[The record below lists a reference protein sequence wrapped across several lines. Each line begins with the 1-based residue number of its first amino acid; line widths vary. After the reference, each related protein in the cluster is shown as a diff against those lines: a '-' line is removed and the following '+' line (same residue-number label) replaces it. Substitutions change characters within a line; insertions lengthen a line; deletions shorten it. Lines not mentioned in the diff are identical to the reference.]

1 MKKTFYLILF
11 LTIIGL
17 SALVAG
23 AMYFG
28 APAFGWI
35 IMIAI
40 FVVYLFEQI
49 ATLRKMRQIANENK
63 IVESCESKRSFFVK
77 GDGIVAKRI
86 EMAKRLLQKKIR
98 LDSPIAFEVLSSTA
112 SVSVPRS
119 VGSTVI
125 LLGLMG
131 TFFGLMQS
139 VATAGGAIDNSTTQG
154 TLDTIQVLFQNMKG
168 IFGTSLCGL
177 FAALI
182 LSSCRSMLVSEREKF
197 MSRLDALTLD
207 MQGDVEV
214 DEESDKSGMERLF
227 DIVGEKLNAVADS
240 VQVGLSGIVAKVG
253 EELSSVT
260 EKMDRNI
267 SSSVSSVS
275 DKINESVQAMSKN
288 VNDSVLELSEKMNS
302 SIQKMAG
309 DMTQS
314 VGKLNDSMS
323 NLATDVSSSVTSA
336 FAPMEESVKNLA
348 ASVQTIPE
356 MLNEKMSVFTDK
368 LEREVGN
375 IAGGVQDGLETV
387 SRDVAQAL
395 SGVAV
400 DVKSGLD
407 GVATDVKSA
416 LSDVSGSVYDGL
428 YKVSESAQNSM
439 ADSSNSIAE
448 SIADQVKQSNEQ
460 WNDFMQRLEERA
472 TANVDAQRDG
482 LETLKN
488 VALQVA
494 EKAQAGSAELS
505 QSVSEKLGTLSSDIL
520 GAFQKLS
527 ETSAVLLEAQKALT
541 ESIDNRVVKEKEA
554 TDALGGNIVE
564 TAELMRVN
572 QSELSANLEMLR
584 SGLETIL
591 EKLSGDT
598 AERDEEETFIE
609 HLNQSLEA
617 FHERAS
623 EVLMENAVKTQEI
636 LLEVLEQTQRS
647 SLGGASTQPKV
658 EG

>member
-1 MKKTFYLILF
+1 MKNAFNTILILTVVGF
-11 LTIIGL
+11 V
-17 SALVAG
+17 ALIAG
-23 AMYFG
+23 ALYFG

-40 FVVYLFEQI
+40 MAVYLVEQFSAI
-49 ATLRKMRQIANENK
+49 RKMKQIITEDE
-63 IVESCESKRSFFVK
+63 IIDSCEKDNAYPEPGTGV
-77 GDGIVAKRI
+77 VAKRI
-86 EMAKRLLQKKIR
+86 ELAKRLLQKNIR
-98 LDSPIAFEVLSSTA
+98 LDSPIAFDVLSSG
-112 SVSVPRS
+112 SSIPLNRS

-182 LSSCRSMLVSEREKF
+182 LSASRTVLSSKRDEF
-197 MSRLDALTLD
+197 MAHLDTFTLD
-207 MQGDVEV
+207 MQE
-214 DEESDKSGMERLF
+214 DESAEGVIEEDKNELERLF
-227 DIVGEKLNAVADS
+227 ESVEKNLS
-240 VQVGLSGIVAKVG
+240 VIASSVKEGLAGVVSMVG
-253 EELSSVT
+253 EELS
-260 EKMDRNI
+260 
-267 SSSVSSVS
+267 
-275 DKINESVQAMSKN
+275 AMTS
-288 VNDSVLELSEKMNS
+288 
-302 SIQKMAG
+302 
-309 DMTQS
+309 
-314 VGKLNDSMS
+314 KLNQ
-323 NLATDVSSSVTSA
+323 DVSSSIKIVNDSLA
-336 FAPMEESVKNLA
+336 GAVANMNESTQKFGELVG
-348 ASVQTIPE
+348 ASVTNAFSPINENIGALSKSVESIPSK
-356 MLNEKMSVFTDK
+356 LDDK
-368 LEREVGN
+368 LNGISVALNASLEGLSSGVKSSLDGVSGN
-375 IAGGVQDGLETV
+375 VET
-387 SRDVAQAL
+387 AL
-395 SGVAV
+395 SKVASE
-400 DVKSGLD
+400 VKAGLD
-407 GVATDVKSA
+407 GVASDVKA
-416 LSDVSGSVYDGL
+416 GLQDVAKGTMDVAYLTKDAMDEASKSIGDSV
-428 YKVSESAQNSM
+428 
-439 ADSSNSIAE
+439 AE
-448 SIADQVKQSNEQ
+448 QVKQSSEQ
-460 WNDFMQRLEERA
+460 WADFMQRLEDKT
-472 TANVDAQRDG
+472 TANVDSQREG

-505 QSVSEKLGTLSSDIL
+505 QNVSEKLGALSSDIL

-527 ETSAVLLEAQKALT
+527 ETSSVLLEAQKALT

-598 AERDEEETFIE
+598 AEHEEEDNFVE

-647 SLGGASTQPKV
+647 AIPAQPKA

>member
-1 MKKTFYLILF
+1 MILVLTVVGFVTLI
-11 LTIIGL
+11 
-17 SALVAG
+17 AG
-23 AMYFG
+23 ALYFG

-40 FVVYLFEQI
+40 IAVYLVEQI
-49 ATLRKMRQIANENK
+49 SAIRKMKQIIAEDD
-63 IVESCESKRSFFVK
+63 IIDACEKDNVYPELDSGV
-77 GDGIVAKRI
+77 VAKRV
-86 EMAKRLLQKKIR
+86 ELAKRLLQKDIR
-98 LDSPIAFEVLSSTA
+98 LDSPMAFEVLSA
-112 SVSVPRS
+112 SSSIPLNRS

-182 LSSCRSMLVSEREKF
+182 LGACRTVLGSKRDEFMAHLDAFTLEMQDSVSEK
-197 MSRLDALTLD
+197 
-207 MQGDVEV
+207 GVVEENKN
-214 DEESDKSGMERLF
+214 DLERLF
-227 DIVGEKLNAVADS
+227 ESVEKNLSVIASS
-240 VQVGLSGIVAKVG
+240 VQEGLAGVVSMVG
-253 EELSSVT
+253 EELS
-260 EKMDRNI
+260 
-267 SSSVSSVS
+267 
-275 DKINESVQAMSKN
+275 AM
-288 VNDSVLELSEKMNS
+288 
-302 SIQKMAG
+302 
-309 DMTQS
+309 TT
-314 VGKLNDSMS
+314 KLNQ
-323 NLATDVSSSVTSA
+323 DVSSSIKTVNESLAGAVANMNESSQKIGELVGTSVTNA
-336 FAPMEESVKNLA
+336 FSPINENIGALSKSVES
-348 ASVQTIPE
+348 IPE
-356 MLNEKMSVFTDK
+356 KLDEKLNGIST
-368 LEREVGN
+368 
-375 IAGGVQDGLETV
+375 
-387 SRDVAQAL
+387 AL
-395 SGVAV
+395 NA
-400 DVKSGLD
+400 GLD
-407 GVATDVKSA
+407 GISTGVKAGLEGVASA
-416 LSDVSGSVYDGL
+416 TEKAMEGST
-428 YKVSESAQNSM
+428 KNI
-439 ADSSNSIAE
+439 ADSVAE
-448 SIADQVKQSNEQ
+448 QVKQSNEQ
-460 WNDFMQRLEERA
+460 WTGFMQRLESET
-472 TANVDAQRDG
+472 TANVDSQRVG
-482 LETLKN
+482 LETLKT

-505 QSVSEKLGTLSSDIL
+505 QNVSEKLGALSSDIL

-527 ETSAVLLEAQKALT
+527 ETSSVLLEAQKALT

-598 AERDEEETFIE
+598 AEHEEEDNFVE

-647 SLGGASTQPKV
+647 AIAQQPKS

>member
-1 MKKTFYLILF
+1 MKNAFNTILILTVVGF
-11 LTIIGL
+11 V
-17 SALVAG
+17 ALIAG
-23 AMYFG
+23 ALYFG

-40 FVVYLFEQI
+40 MAVYLVEQFSAI
-49 ATLRKMRQIANENK
+49 RKMKQIIAEDEV
-63 IVESCESKRSFFVK
+63 IDSCEK
-77 GDGIVAKRI
+77 GNAYPEPGTGVVAKRI
-86 EMAKRLLQKKIR
+86 ELAKRLLQKNIR
-98 LDSPIAFEVLSSTA
+98 LDSPIAFDVLSSG
-112 SVSVPRS
+112 SSIPLNRS

-182 LSSCRSMLVSEREKF
+182 LSASRTVLSSKRDEF
-197 MSRLDALTLD
+197 MAHLDTFTLD
-207 MQGDVEV
+207 MQK
-214 DEESDKSGMERLF
+214 DESAEGVIEEDKNELERLF
-227 DIVGEKLNAVADS
+227 ESVEKNLS
-240 VQVGLSGIVAKVG
+240 VIASSVKEGLAGVVSMVG
-253 EELSSVT
+253 EELSAMTSKLNQDV
-260 EKMDRNI
+260 
-267 SSSVSSVS
+267 V
-275 DKINESVQAMSKN
+275 ESVQKVSTEMTSSIKT
-288 VNDSVLELSEKMNS
+288 VNDSLAGAVANMNESTQKFGELVG
-302 SIQKMAG
+302 A
-309 DMTQS
+309 S
-314 VGKLNDSMS
+314 VTNAFSPINENIGALSKSVEAIPSKLDDKLNGI
-323 NLATDVSSSVTSA
+323 SA
-336 FAPMEESVKNLA
+336 ALN
-348 ASVQTIPE
+348 AS
-356 MLNEKMSVFTDK
+356 L
-368 LEREVGN
+368 
-375 IAGGVQDGLETV
+375 DGLSAGV
-387 SRDVAQAL
+387 KSSLD
-395 SGVAV
+395 GVAS
-400 DVKSGLD
+400 DVKAGLD
-407 GVATDVKSA
+407 GVASDVKA
-416 LSDVSGSVYDGL
+416 GLQDVAKGTMDVAYLTKDAMDEASKSIGDSV
-428 YKVSESAQNSM
+428 
-439 ADSSNSIAE
+439 AE
-448 SIADQVKQSNEQ
+448 QVKQSSEQ
-460 WNDFMQRLEERA
+460 WADFMQRLEDKT
-472 TANVDAQRDG
+472 TANVDSQREG

-505 QSVSEKLGTLSSDIL
+505 QNVSEKLGALSSDIL

-527 ETSAVLLEAQKALT
+527 ETSSVLLEAQKALT

-598 AERDEEETFIE
+598 AEHEEEDNFVE

-647 SLGGASTQPKV
+647 AIPAQPKA

>member
-1 MKKTFYLILF
+1 MKNAFNTILILTVVGF
-11 LTIIGL
+11 V
-17 SALVAG
+17 ALIAG
-23 AMYFG
+23 ALYFG

-40 FVVYLFEQI
+40 MAVYLVEQFSAI
-49 ATLRKMRQIANENK
+49 RKMKQIIAEDEV
-63 IVESCESKRSFFVK
+63 IDSCEK
-77 GDGIVAKRI
+77 GNAYPEPGTGVVAKRI
-86 EMAKRLLQKKIR
+86 ELAKRLLQKNIR
-98 LDSPIAFEVLSSTA
+98 LDSPIAFDVLSSG
-112 SVSVPRS
+112 SSIPLNRS

-182 LSSCRSMLVSEREKF
+182 LSASRTVLSSKRDEF
-197 MSRLDALTLD
+197 MAHLDTFTLD
-207 MQGDVEV
+207 MQE
-214 DEESDKSGMERLF
+214 DESAEGVIEEDKNELERLF
-227 DIVGEKLNAVADS
+227 ESVEKNLS
-240 VQVGLSGIVAKVG
+240 VIASSVKEGLAGVVSMVG
-253 EELSSVT
+253 EELS
-260 EKMDRNI
+260 
-267 SSSVSSVS
+267 
-275 DKINESVQAMSKN
+275 AMTS
-288 VNDSVLELSEKMNS
+288 
-302 SIQKMAG
+302 
-309 DMTQS
+309 
-314 VGKLNDSMS
+314 KLNQ
-323 NLATDVSSSVTSA
+323 DVSSSIKTVNDSLA
-336 FAPMEESVKNLA
+336 GAVANMNESTQKFGELVG
-348 ASVQTIPE
+348 ASVTNAFSPINENIGALSKSVEAIPSK
-356 MLNEKMSVFTDK
+356 LDDK
-368 LEREVGN
+368 LNGISAALNASLEGLSSGVKSSLDGVSGN
-375 IAGGVQDGLETV
+375 VET
-387 SRDVAQAL
+387 AL
-395 SGVAV
+395 SKVASE
-400 DVKSGLD
+400 VKAGLD
-407 GVATDVKSA
+407 GVASDVKA
-416 LSDVSGSVYDGL
+416 GLQDVAKGTMDVAYLTKDAMDEASKSIGDSV
-428 YKVSESAQNSM
+428 
-439 ADSSNSIAE
+439 AE
-448 SIADQVKQSNEQ
+448 QVKQSSEQ
-460 WNDFMQRLEERA
+460 WADFMQRLEDKT
-472 TANVDAQRDG
+472 TANVDSQREG

-505 QSVSEKLGTLSSDIL
+505 QNVSEKLGALSSDIL

-527 ETSAVLLEAQKALT
+527 ETSSVLLEAQKALT

-598 AERDEEETFIE
+598 AEHEEEDNFVE

-647 SLGGASTQPKV
+647 AIPAQPKA

>member
-1 MKKTFYLILF
+1 MKNAFNTILILTVVGF
-11 LTIIGL
+11 V
-17 SALVAG
+17 ALIAG
-23 AMYFG
+23 ALYFG

-40 FVVYLFEQI
+40 MAVYLVEQFSAI
-49 ATLRKMRQIANENK
+49 RKMKQIIAEDE
-63 IVESCESKRSFFVK
+63 IIDSCEK
-77 GDGIVAKRI
+77 GNVYPEPGTGVVAKRI
-86 EMAKRLLQKKIR
+86 ELAKRLLQKNIR
-98 LDSPIAFEVLSSTA
+98 LDSPIAFDVLSSG
-112 SVSVPRS
+112 SSIPLNRS

-182 LSSCRSMLVSEREKF
+182 LSASRTVLSSKRDEF
-197 MSRLDALTLD
+197 MAHLDTFTLD
-207 MQGDVEV
+207 MQE
-214 DEESDKSGMERLF
+214 DESREGVIEEDKNELERLF
-227 DIVGEKLNAVADS
+227 DSVEKNLS
-240 VQVGLSGIVAKVG
+240 VIASSVKEGLAGVVSMVG
-253 EELSSVT
+253 EELSAMTSKLNQDV
-260 EKMDRNI
+260 
-267 SSSVSSVS
+267 V
-275 DKINESVQAMSKN
+275 ESVQKVSSEMTSSIKT
-288 VNDSVLELSEKMNS
+288 VNDSLAGAVANMNESTQKFGELVGASVTNAFNPINENIGALSKS
-302 SIQKMAG
+302 VESIPAKL
-309 DMTQS
+309 DE
-314 VGKLNDSMS
+314 KLNGI
-323 NLATDVSSSVTSA
+323 SA
-336 FAPMEESVKNLA
+336 A
-348 ASVQTIPE
+348 
-356 MLNEKMSVFTDK
+356 LN
-368 LEREVGN
+368 
-375 IAGGVQDGLETV
+375 AGLEGI
-387 SRDVAQAL
+387 S
-395 SGVAV
+395 SGVKSSLEGVAS
-400 DVKSGLD
+400 DVKAGLD
-407 GVATDVKSA
+407 GVASDVKA
-416 LSDVSGSVYDGL
+416 GLQDVAKGTMDVAYLTKDAMDEASKSIGDSV
-428 YKVSESAQNSM
+428 
-439 ADSSNSIAE
+439 AE
-448 SIADQVKQSNEQ
+448 QVKQSSEQ
-460 WNDFMQRLEERA
+460 WTSFMERLESET
-472 TANVDAQRDG
+472 TANVDSQREG

-505 QSVSEKLGTLSSDIL
+505 QNVSEKLGALSSDIL

-527 ETSAVLLEAQKALT
+527 ETSSVLLEAQKALT

-598 AERDEEETFIE
+598 AEHEEEDNFVE

-647 SLGGASTQPKV
+647 AIPAQPKA

>member
-1 MKKTFYLILF
+1 MILVLTVVGFVTLI
-11 LTIIGL
+11 
-17 SALVAG
+17 AG
-23 AMYFG
+23 ALYFG

-40 FVVYLFEQI
+40 IAVYLVEQI
-49 ATLRKMRQIANENK
+49 SAIRKMKQIISEDKIIDACEKEN
-63 IVESCESKRSFFVK
+63 VYPELDSGV
-77 GDGIVAKRI
+77 VAKRV
-86 EMAKRLLQKKIR
+86 ELARRLLQKKIR
-98 LDSPIAFEVLSSTA
+98 LDSPMAFDVLSAGS
-112 SVSVPRS
+112 SIPLNRS

-177 FAALI
+177 FAALMLNACRTI
-182 LSSCRSMLVSEREKF
+182 LSARRDEF
-197 MSRLDALTLD
+197 MAHLDAFTLD
-207 MQGDVEV
+207 MQDSES
-214 DEESDKSGMERLF
+214 EEGVIEENKNDLERLF
-227 DIVGEKLNAVADS
+227 DSVEKNLS
-240 VQVGLSGIVAKVG
+240 VIASSVKEGLAGVVSMVG
-253 EELSSVT
+253 EELSAMTSKLNQDVVESVQKVST
-260 EKMDRNI
+260 EMT
-267 SSSVSSVS
+267 SSVKTVNESLAGAVANMNESTQKLGELVGASVSSAFNP
-275 DKINESVQAMSKN
+275 INENIGALSKSVEAIPAKL
-288 VNDSVLELSEKMNS
+288 DEKLDGIS
-302 SIQKMAG
+302 AS
-309 DMTQS
+309 
-314 VGKLNDSMS
+314 LN
-323 NLATDVSSSVTSA
+323 T
-336 FAPMEESVKNLA
+336 
-348 ASVQTIPE
+348 
-356 MLNEKMSVFTDK
+356 
-368 LEREVGN
+368 
-375 IAGGVQDGLETV
+375 GLEGI
-387 SRDVAQAL
+387 S
-395 SGVAV
+395 SGVKA
-400 DVKSGLD
+400 GLD
-407 GVATDVKSA
+407 GVATATQS
-416 LSDVSGSVYDGL
+416 
-428 YKVSESAQNSM
+428 SM
-439 ADSSNSIAE
+439 ATATQN
-448 SIADQVKQSNEQ
+448 IADSVAEQVKQSNEQ
-460 WNDFMQRLEERA
+460 WTNFMQRLESET
-472 TANVDAQRDG
+472 TANVDSQRVG

-505 QSVSEKLGTLSSDIL
+505 QNVSEKLGALSSDIL

-527 ETSAVLLEAQKALT
+527 ETSSVLLDAQKALT

-598 AERDEEETFIE
+598 AEHEEEDNFVE

-647 SLGGASTQPKV
+647 AIAAQQPKA

>member
-1 MKKTFYLILF
+1 MKKSFNMILVLTVVGFVTLI
-11 LTIIGL
+11 
-17 SALVAG
+17 AG
-23 AMYFG
+23 ALYFG

-40 FVVYLFEQI
+40 IAVYLVEQI
-49 ATLRKMRQIANENK
+49 SAIRKMKQIIAEDEIIDACEKEN
-63 IVESCESKRSFFVK
+63 VYPELDSGV
-77 GDGIVAKRI
+77 VAKRV
-86 EMAKRLLQKKIR
+86 ELARRLLQKKIR
-98 LDSPIAFEVLSSTA
+98 LDSPMAFDVLSAGS
-112 SVSVPRS
+112 SIPLNRS

-177 FAALI
+177 FAALMLNACRTI
-182 LSSCRSMLVSEREKF
+182 LSARRDEF
-197 MSRLDALTLD
+197 MAHLDAFTLD
-207 MQGDVEV
+207 MQDSVS
-214 DEESDKSGMERLF
+214 EEGVIEENKNDLERLF
-227 DIVGEKLNAVADS
+227 DSVEKNLS
-240 VQVGLSGIVAKVG
+240 VIAASVKEGLAGVVSMVG
-253 EELSSVT
+253 EELSAMTSKLNKDVVESVQKVST
-260 EKMDRNI
+260 EMT
-267 SSSVSSVS
+267 SSVKTVNESLAGAVANMNESTQKLGELVGASVSSAFNP
-275 DKINESVQAMSKN
+275 INE
-288 VNDSVLELSEKMNS
+288 
-302 SIQKMAG
+302 
-309 DMTQS
+309 
-314 VGKLNDSMS
+314 
-323 NLATDVSSSVTSA
+323 
-336 FAPMEESVKNLA
+336 
-348 ASVQTIPE
+348 
-356 MLNEKMSVFTDK
+356 
-368 LEREVGN
+368 N
-375 IAGGVQDGLETV
+375 IG
-387 SRDVAQAL
+387 AL
-395 SGVAV
+395 SKSVEAIPAKLDEKLDGISASLNTGLDGISSGVKA
-400 DVKSGLD
+400 GLD
-407 GVATDVKSA
+407 GVATA
-416 LSDVSGSVYDGL
+416 TQ
-428 YKVSESAQNSM
+428 ASM
-439 ADSSNSIAE
+439 ATATQN
-448 SIADQVKQSNEQ
+448 IADSVAEQVKQSNEQ
-460 WNDFMQRLEERA
+460 WTNFMQRLESET
-472 TANVDAQRDG
+472 TANVDSQRVG

-505 QSVSEKLGTLSSDIL
+505 QNVSEKLGALSSDIL

-527 ETSAVLLEAQKALT
+527 ETSSVLLDAQKALT

-598 AERDEEETFIE
+598 AEHEEEDNFVE

-647 SLGGASTQPKV
+647 AIAAQQPKA

>member
-1 MKKTFYLILF
+1 MKNSFNIILIL
-11 LTIIGL
+11 TIVGL
-17 SALVAG
+17 VTLIAG
-23 AMYFG
+23 ALYFG

-40 FVVYLFEQI
+40 IIVYFVEQLSAI
-49 ATLRKMRQIANENK
+49 RKMKQIIAEDEIIDACEKEN
-63 IVESCESKRSFFVK
+63 VYPELDNGV
-77 GDGIVAKRI
+77 VAKRI
-86 EMAKRLLQKKIR
+86 ELAKRLLQKDIR
-98 LDSPIAFEVLSSTA
+98 LDSPIAFDVLSSG
-112 SVSVPRS
+112 SSIPLNRS

-182 LSSCRSMLVSEREKF
+182 LNASRTVLSARRDDF
-197 MSRLDALTLD
+197 MAHLDAFTLD
-207 MQGDVEV
+207 MQGATSEKGII
-214 DEESDKSGMERLF
+214 EEDKSELERLF
-227 DIVGEKLNAVADS
+227 DS
-240 VQVGLSGIVAKVG
+240 VEQNLSVIASSVKEGLAGVVSMVG
-253 EELSSVT
+253 EELSSMTSKLNKDV
-260 EKMDRNI
+260 
-267 SSSVSSVS
+267 V
-275 DKINESVQAMSKN
+275 ESVQKVSTEMTTSIKT
-288 VNDSVLELSEKMNS
+288 VNESL
-302 SIQKMAG
+302 A
-309 DMTQS
+309 QS
-314 VGKLNDSMS
+314 VANMNNSAQKFGELVG
-323 NLATDVSSSVTSA
+323 TSVTNAFTPINENISA
-336 FAPMEESVKNLA
+336 LSKSVEA
-348 ASVQTIPE
+348 IPE
-356 MLNEKMSVFTDK
+356 MLNEKLNGISTSLNAG
-368 LEREVGN
+368 LEGISSGVKSSLDGV
-375 IAGGVQDGLETV
+375 ASGVQNSLDGV
-387 SRDVAQAL
+387 SSNVESSLAKVA
-395 SGVAV
+395 S
-400 DVKSGLD
+400 DVKAGLD
-407 GVATDVKSA
+407 GVAADVKAGLQDVARGSMDVA
-416 LSDVSGSVYDGL
+416 YLTKDAMGEASD
-428 YKVSESAQNSM
+428 
-439 ADSSNSIAE
+439 SIAASVAE
-448 SIADQVKQSNEQ
+448 QVKQSSEQ
-460 WNDFMQRLEERA
+460 WASFMQRLESET
-472 TANVDAQRDG
+472 TANVDSQREG
-482 LETLKN
+482 LETLKS

-505 QSVSEKLGTLSSDIL
+505 QNVSEKLGALSSDIL

-527 ETSAVLLEAQKALT
+527 ETSSVLLEAQKALT

-598 AERDEEETFIE
+598 AEHEEEDNFVE

-647 SLGGASTQPKV
+647 AIHAQPKA

>member
-1 MKKTFYLILF
+1 MKNAFNTILILTVVGF
-11 LTIIGL
+11 V
-17 SALVAG
+17 ALIAG
-23 AMYFG
+23 ALYFG

-40 FVVYLFEQI
+40 MAVYLVEQFSAI
-49 ATLRKMRQIANENK
+49 RKMRQIIAEDEV
-63 IVESCESKRSFFVK
+63 IESCEKDNAYPEPGTGV
-77 GDGIVAKRI
+77 VAKRI
-86 EMAKRLLQKKIR
+86 ELAKRLLQKNIR
-98 LDSPIAFEVLSSTA
+98 LDSPIAFDVLSSG
-112 SVSVPRS
+112 SSIPLNRS

-182 LSSCRSMLVSEREKF
+182 LSASRTVLSSKRDEF
-197 MSRLDALTLD
+197 MAHLDTFTLD
-207 MQGDVEV
+207 MQE
-214 DEESDKSGMERLF
+214 DESAEGVIEEDKNELERLF
-227 DIVGEKLNAVADS
+227 ESVEKNLS
-240 VQVGLSGIVAKVG
+240 VIASSVKDGLAGVVSMVG
-253 EELSSVT
+253 EELS
-260 EKMDRNI
+260 
-267 SSSVSSVS
+267 
-275 DKINESVQAMSKN
+275 AMTS
-288 VNDSVLELSEKMNS
+288 
-302 SIQKMAG
+302 
-309 DMTQS
+309 
-314 VGKLNDSMS
+314 KLNQ
-323 NLATDVSSSVTSA
+323 DVSSSIKTVNDSLA
-336 FAPMEESVKNLA
+336 GAVANMNESTQKFGELVG
-348 ASVQTIPE
+348 ASVTNAFSPINENIGALSKSVEAIPSK
-356 MLNEKMSVFTDK
+356 LDDK
-368 LEREVGN
+368 LNGISVALNASLEGLSSGVKSSLDGVSGN
-375 IAGGVQDGLETV
+375 VE
-387 SRDVAQAL
+387 SAL
-395 SGVAV
+395 SKVASE
-400 DVKSGLD
+400 VKAGLD
-407 GVATDVKSA
+407 GVAADVKA
-416 LSDVSGSVYDGL
+416 GLQDVAKGTMDVAYLTKDAMDEASKSIGDSV
-428 YKVSESAQNSM
+428 
-439 ADSSNSIAE
+439 AE
-448 SIADQVKQSNEQ
+448 QVKQSSEQ
-460 WNDFMQRLEERA
+460 WESFMQRLEDKT
-472 TANVDAQRDG
+472 TANVDSQREG

-505 QSVSEKLGTLSSDIL
+505 QNVSEKLGALSSDIL

-527 ETSAVLLEAQKALT
+527 ETSSVLLEAQKALT

-598 AERDEEETFIE
+598 AEHEEEDNFVE

-647 SLGGASTQPKV
+647 AIPAQPKA

>member
-1 MKKTFYLILF
+1 MKNAFNTILILTVVGF
-11 LTIIGL
+11 V
-17 SALVAG
+17 ALIAG
-23 AMYFG
+23 ALYFG

-40 FVVYLFEQI
+40 MAVYLVEQFSAI
-49 ATLRKMRQIANENK
+49 RKMKQIIAEDEV
-63 IVESCESKRSFFVK
+63 IDSCEK
-77 GDGIVAKRI
+77 GNAYPEPGTGVVAKRI
-86 EMAKRLLQKKIR
+86 ELAKRLLQKNIR
-98 LDSPIAFEVLSSTA
+98 LDSPIAFDVLSSG
-112 SVSVPRS
+112 SSIPLNRS

-182 LSSCRSMLVSEREKF
+182 LSASRTVLSSKRDEF
-197 MSRLDALTLD
+197 MAHLDTFTLD
-207 MQGDVEV
+207 MQE
-214 DEESDKSGMERLF
+214 DESAEGVIEEDKNELERLF
-227 DIVGEKLNAVADS
+227 ESVEKNLS
-240 VQVGLSGIVAKVG
+240 VIASSVKEGLAGVVSMVG
-253 EELSSVT
+253 EELSAMTSKLNQDV
-260 EKMDRNI
+260 
-267 SSSVSSVS
+267 V
-275 DKINESVQAMSKN
+275 ESVQKVSTEMTSSIKT
-288 VNDSVLELSEKMNS
+288 VNDSLAGAVANMNESTQRFGELVG
-302 SIQKMAG
+302 A
-309 DMTQS
+309 S
-314 VGKLNDSMS
+314 VTNAFSPINENIGALSKSVEAIPSKLDDKLNGI
-323 NLATDVSSSVTSA
+323 SA
-336 FAPMEESVKNLA
+336 ALN
-348 ASVQTIPE
+348 AS
-356 MLNEKMSVFTDK
+356 L
-368 LEREVGN
+368 
-375 IAGGVQDGLETV
+375 DGLSAGV
-387 SRDVAQAL
+387 KSSLD
-395 SGVAV
+395 GVAS
-400 DVKSGLD
+400 DVKAGLD
-407 GVATDVKSA
+407 GVASDVKA
-416 LSDVSGSVYDGL
+416 GLQDVAKGTMDVAYLTKDAMDEASKSIGDSV
-428 YKVSESAQNSM
+428 
-439 ADSSNSIAE
+439 AE
-448 SIADQVKQSNEQ
+448 QVKQSSEQ
-460 WNDFMQRLEERA
+460 WADFMQRLEDKT
-472 TANVDAQRDG
+472 TANVDSQREG

-505 QSVSEKLGTLSSDIL
+505 QNVSEKLGALSSDIL

-527 ETSAVLLEAQKALT
+527 ETSSVLLEAQKALT

-598 AERDEEETFIE
+598 AEHEEEDNFVE

-647 SLGGASTQPKV
+647 AIPAQPKA

>member
-1 MKKTFYLILF
+1 MKNAFNTILILTVVGF
-11 LTIIGL
+11 V
-17 SALVAG
+17 ALIAG
-23 AMYFG
+23 ALYFG

-40 FVVYLFEQI
+40 MAVYLVEQFSAI
-49 ATLRKMRQIANENK
+49 RKMKQIITEDE
-63 IVESCESKRSFFVK
+63 IIDSCEK
-77 GDGIVAKRI
+77 GNAYPESGTGVVAKRI
-86 EMAKRLLQKKIR
+86 ELAKRLLQKNIR
-98 LDSPIAFEVLSSTA
+98 LDSPIAFDVLSSG
-112 SVSVPRS
+112 SSIPLNRS

-182 LSSCRSMLVSEREKF
+182 LGASRTVLSSKRDEF
-197 MSRLDALTLD
+197 MAHLDTFTLD
-207 MQGDVEV
+207 MQE
-214 DEESDKSGMERLF
+214 DEAAEGVIEEDKNELERLF
-227 DIVGEKLNAVADS
+227 ESVEKNLS
-240 VQVGLSGIVAKVG
+240 VIASSVKEGLAGVVSMVG
-253 EELSSVT
+253 EELS
-260 EKMDRNI
+260 
-267 SSSVSSVS
+267 
-275 DKINESVQAMSKN
+275 AMTS
-288 VNDSVLELSEKMNS
+288 
-302 SIQKMAG
+302 
-309 DMTQS
+309 
-314 VGKLNDSMS
+314 KLNQ
-323 NLATDVSSSVTSA
+323 DVSSSIKTVNDSLA
-336 FAPMEESVKNLA
+336 GAVANMNESTQKFGELVG
-348 ASVQTIPE
+348 ASVTNAFSPINENIGALSKSVEAIPSK
-356 MLNEKMSVFTDK
+356 LDDK
-368 LEREVGN
+368 LNGISVALNASLEGLSSGVKSSLDGVSGN
-375 IAGGVQDGLETV
+375 VE
-387 SRDVAQAL
+387 SAL
-395 SGVAV
+395 SKVAV
-400 DVKSGLD
+400 DVKAGLD
-407 GVATDVKSA
+407 GVAADVKA
-416 LSDVSGSVYDGL
+416 GLQDVAKGTMDVAYLTKDAMDEASKSIGDSV
-428 YKVSESAQNSM
+428 
-439 ADSSNSIAE
+439 AE
-448 SIADQVKQSNEQ
+448 QVKQSSEQ
-460 WNDFMQRLEERA
+460 WESFMQRLETET
-472 TANVDAQRDG
+472 TANVDSQREG

-505 QSVSEKLGTLSSDIL
+505 QNVSEKLGALSSDIL

-527 ETSAVLLEAQKALT
+527 ETSSVLLEAQKALT

-598 AERDEEETFIE
+598 AEHEEEDNFVE

-647 SLGGASTQPKV
+647 AIPAQPKA

>member
-1 MKKTFYLILF
+1 MKNAFN
-11 LTIIGL
+11 TIILLTVVGFATL
-17 SALVAG
+17 IVGAL
-23 AMYFG
+23 YFG

-40 FVVYLFEQI
+40 MAVYLVEQLSAI
-49 ATLRKMRQIANENK
+49 RKMKQIIAENE
-63 IVESCESKRSFFVK
+63 IIDACEKDHVFPELDSGV
-77 GDGIVAKRI
+77 VAKRV
-86 EMAKRLLQKKIR
+86 ELAKRLLQKNIH
-98 LDSPIAFEVLSSTA
+98 LDSPIAFEVLSSG
-112 SVSVPRS
+112 SSIPLNRS

-182 LSSCRSMLVSEREKF
+182 LGATRTVLSSKRDEF
-197 MSRLDALTLD
+197 MAHLDAFTLD
-207 MQGDVEV
+207 MQDSASEQGVI
-214 DEESDKSGMERLF
+214 EEDKSELERLF
-227 DIVGEKLNAVADS
+227 DSVEKNLSVIASS
-240 VQVGLSGIVAKVG
+240 VQEGLAGVVSMVG
-253 EELSSVT
+253 EELSAMTS
-260 EKMDRNI
+260 KLN
-267 SSSVSSVS
+267 S
-275 DKINESVQAMSKN
+275 DVVESVQKVSTEMTSSIKT
-288 VNDSVLELSEKMNS
+288 VNDSLAGAVANMNESSQKFGELVG
-302 SIQKMAG
+302 A
-309 DMTQS
+309 S
-314 VGKLNDSMS
+314 VTNAFNPINENIVALSKSVEAIPAKLDEKLNGIS
-323 NLATDVSSSVTSA
+323 TS
-336 FAPMEESVKNLA
+336 
-348 ASVQTIPE
+348 
-356 MLNEKMSVFTDK
+356 LN
-368 LEREVGN
+368 
-375 IAGGVQDGLETV
+375 AGLDGI
-387 SRDVAQAL
+387 S
-395 SGVAV
+395 SGVKSSLEGVAS
-400 DVKSGLD
+400 DVKAGLD
-407 GVATDVKSA
+407 GVASDVKA
-416 LSDVSGSVYDGL
+416 GLQDVAKGTMDVAYLTKDAMDEASKSIGDSV
-428 YKVSESAQNSM
+428 
-439 ADSSNSIAE
+439 AE
-448 SIADQVKQSNEQ
+448 QVKQSSEQ
-460 WNDFMQRLEERA
+460 WANFMQRLESET
-472 TANVDAQRDG
+472 TANVDSQREG

-505 QSVSEKLGTLSSDIL
+505 QNVSEKLGALSSDIL

-527 ETSAVLLEAQKALT
+527 ETSSVLLEAQKALT

-598 AERDEEETFIE
+598 AEHEEEDNFVE

-647 SLGGASTQPKV
+647 AIPAQPKA

>member
-1 MKKTFYLILF
+1 MKNAFNTILVLTVVGFAALI
-11 LTIIGL
+11 
-17 SALVAG
+17 AG
-23 AMYFG
+23 ALYFG

-40 FVVYLFEQI
+40 MVVYLVEQLSAI
-49 ATLRKMRQIANENK
+49 RKMKQVIAENE
-63 IVESCESKRSFFVK
+63 IIDACEQEHVYPELDSGV
-77 GDGIVAKRI
+77 VAKRL
-86 EMAKRLLQKKIR
+86 EMAKRLLKKNIR
-98 LDSPIAFEVLSSTA
+98 LDSPIAFEVLSSG
-112 SVSVPRS
+112 SSIPLNRS

-182 LSSCRSMLVSEREKF
+182 LSASRTVLSSKRDEF
-197 MSRLDALTLD
+197 MAHLDAFTLD
-207 MQGDVEV
+207 MQDSVS
-214 DEESDKSGMERLF
+214 EEGVIEEDKNELERLF
-227 DIVGEKLNAVADS
+227 DAVEKNLS
-240 VQVGLSGIVAKVG
+240 VIASSVKEGLAGVVSMVG
-253 EELSSVT
+253 EELSAMTS
-260 EKMDRNI
+260 KLN
-267 SSSVSSVS
+267 S
-275 DKINESVQAMSKN
+275 DVVESVQKVSTEMT
-288 VNDSVLELSEKMNS
+288 S
-302 SIQKMAG
+302 SIKTVNESLAGAVANMNESSQKFGELVGA
-309 DMTQS
+309 S
-314 VGKLNDSMS
+314 VTNAFNPINENIVALSKSVEAIPAKLDEKLNGIS
-323 NLATDVSSSVTSA
+323 TS
-336 FAPMEESVKNLA
+336 
-348 ASVQTIPE
+348 
-356 MLNEKMSVFTDK
+356 LN
-368 LEREVGN
+368 
-375 IAGGVQDGLETV
+375 AGLEGI
-387 SRDVAQAL
+387 S
-395 SGVAV
+395 SGVKSSLEGVAS
-400 DVKSGLD
+400 DVKAGLD
-407 GVATDVKSA
+407 GVAADVK
-416 LSDVSGSVYDGL
+416 DGL
-428 YKVSESAQNSM
+428 KDVAKGTMDVAYLTKDAMDEASKSIG
-439 ADSSNSIAE
+439 DSVAE
-448 SIADQVKQSNEQ
+448 QVKQSSEQ
-460 WNDFMQRLEERA
+460 WASFMQRLESET
-472 TANVDAQRDG
+472 TANVDSQREG

-505 QSVSEKLGTLSSDIL
+505 QSVSEKLGALSSDIL

-527 ETSAVLLEAQKALT
+527 ETSSVLLEAQKTLT

-598 AERDEEETFIE
+598 AEHEEEDNFVE

-647 SLGGASTQPKV
+647 AIPAQPKA